1 MKIVESQSEFQLELP
16 GIKLEQN
23 QLTVLRE
30 LTPDETRRTIFAL
43 HAMDD
48 SMRFWV
54 GDFLV
59 HVAEAHELHE
69 LSNAPGLGEAAAREA
84 SQNFTDPMAAWE
96 AFRVCETLGSTRRKL
111 SYAHHREA
119 LAECDSNSQEALKWL
134 RKAEEGQWSVK
145 DLRRAIRLDRG
156 LYSEG
161 SDRGTPTLCGTV
173 NKLSHQINDVLK
185 LKPVEELKLEEVSEL
200 LDELRPVEE
209 ILQKLRQRWD
219 YFNPALVG

>member
-1 MKIVESQSEFQLELP
+1 MKIVESQNELQLELP
-16 GIKLEQN
+16 GVKLEAN
-23 QLTVLRE
+23 RLTVLRE
-30 LTPDETRRTIFAL
+30 LTPDETRRTISAL
-43 HAMDD
+43 RSMDD
-48 SMRFWV
+48 SMRFWA

-59 HVAEAHELHE
+59 HVAQAHETLE
-69 LSNAPGLGEAAAREA
+69 TPELGEAAAREA
-84 SQNFTDPMAAWE
+84 SQNFTDPMGAWE
-96 AFRVCETLGSTRRKL
+96 VFRVCETLGNARRKL

-119 LAECDSNSQEALKWL
+119 LAECNSNSQEALKWL

-161 SDRGTPTLCGTV
+161 SDRGTPTLGGTV

-185 LKPVEELKLEEVSEL
+185 LKPVDELELNEVSEL

-219 YFNPALVG
+219 YFNPVLVG

>member
-54 GDFLV
+54 GDFLL
-59 HVAEAHELHE
+59 HVSQAHCSPE
-69 LSNAPGLGEAAAREA
+69 SPGLGEAAAREA
-84 SQNFTDPMAAWE
+84 AQNFTDPMGAWE
-96 AFRVCETLGSTRRKL
+96 AFRVCETLGNTRRKL

-119 LAECDSNSQEALKWL
+119 LAECSSNSQEALKWL
-134 RKAEEGQWSVK
+134 RKAEEGKMGASK
-145 DLRRAIRLDRG
+145 
-156 LYSEG
+156 
-161 SDRGTPTLCGTV
+161 T
-173 NKLSHQINDVLK
+173 
-185 LKPVEELKLEEVSEL
+185 
-200 LDELRPVEE
+200 
-209 ILQKLRQRWD
+209 
-219 YFNPALVG
+219 

>member
-1 MKIVESQSEFQLELP
+1 MKIVESQSGFQLELP
-16 GIKLEQN
+16 GIRLEQN

-48 SMRFWV
+48 SIRFWV

-59 HVAEAHELHE
+59 HVSQAHCSPDKPE
-69 LSNAPGLGEAAAREA
+69 LGEAAAREA
-84 SQNFTDPMAAWE
+84 AQNFTDPMGAWE
-96 AFRVCETLGSTRRKL
+96 AFRVCETLGSARRGL

-119 LAECDSNSQEALKWL
+119 LAECGSNTQEALKWL

-185 LKPVEELKLEEVSEL
+185 LKPVDELELNEVSEL

>member
-1 MKIVESQSEFQLELP
+1 MKIVESQSELQLELP
-16 GIKLEQN
+16 GVKLEQN
-23 QLTVLRE
+23 QLTILRE
-30 LTPDETRRTIFAL
+30 LTPDETRRTISAL

-59 HVAEAHELHE
+59 HVSQAHETL
-69 LSNAPGLGEAAAREA
+69 ATPGLGEAAAREA
-84 SQNFTDPMAAWE
+84 AQNFTDPMGVWE
-96 AFRVCETLGSTRRKL
+96 AFRVCETLGAARRKL

-119 LAECDSNSQEALKWL
+119 LAECGSNAQEALRWL

-156 LYSEG
+156 LYKGEA
-161 SDRGTPTLCGTV
+161 DRGTPTLCGAV
-173 NKLSHQINDVLK
+173 NKLHIQISDVLK
-185 LKPVEELKLEEVSEL
+185 LKPVDELKLEEVSEL

-209 ILQKLRQRWD
+209 VLQKLRQRWA
-219 YFNPALVG
+219 YFNPELVG